1 MLWHELAGR
10 LYYVGCSTGL
20 VSSLQLNW
28 VSHGTVVK
36 LGRHWHALVA
46 LGCTCGLGA
55 QVGRVTRAEAAA
67 LHLVE
72 GLQRRLRH
80 VTGQV
85 SRALSR
91 PKVLSLEGLQPLV
104 LGQSHRL
111 APHILFHSQGA
122 ARATL

>member
-1 MLWHELAGR
+1 MAAVAYNGD
-10 LYYVGCSTGL
+10 TG
-20 VSSLQLNW
+20 V
-28 VSHGTVVK
+28 
-36 LGRHWHALVA
+36 
-46 LGCTCGLGA
+46 
-55 QVGRVTRAEAAA
+55 QVGHVTRAEAAA

-104 LGQSHRL
+104 LGKVVL
-111 APHILFHSQGA
+111 LFTSVVPLLLS
-122 ARATL
+122 TMLCLSLLSL